1 MKPDRLAFF
10 AVGGVVG
17 ATARW
22 VVVAITPHG
31 SLDWGV
37 LIVNTVGSLLLGMIA
52 ALALHPERRTE
63 PAVIAA
69 GAGFCGS
76 LTTFSTLAVSVA
88 GELRD
93 GSTPTGLVRLGVSL
107 AAGLGAAFVGWHL
120 TERTVH
126 HDAELL
132 DEP

>member
-1 MKPDRLAFF
+1 MKPDRLVFF

-17 ATARW
+17 ATVRW
-22 VVVAITPHG
+22 VVVDIAPHG
-31 SLDWGV
+31 TLDWGV
-37 LIVNTVGSLLLGMIA
+37 LIVNTIGSLLLGMIA
-52 ALALHPERRTE
+52 ALALHPERRTH

-93 GSTPTGLVRLGVSL
+93 GSAPTGLVQLTVSL
-107 AAGLGAAFVGWHL
+107 ATGLVAAFVGWYL
-120 TERTVH
+120 VERPVH

-132 DEP
+132 DGP